1 MQDRFRFPQGT
12 VGPRY
17 LPRKVLWCMSNL
29 LDIGH
34 FFTYFTL
41 FICKKAVKMLK
52 IAIFLSI
59 FAILLYFYR
68 KMMIKYLSVSSR
80 DVRALYGIR
89 GVLRLLWADEN
100 LAVFDPSKDR
110 GAYIPGE
117 SRRKKVKPK
126 LSGREAAMQALKH
139 RLKRST

>member
-17 LPRKVLWCMSNL
+17 LPRKVLWSMPNL
-29 LDIGH
+29 LHIGH
-34 FFTYFTL
+34 FFTFFL
-41 FICKKAVKMLK
+41 VFICKKAVKMLK
-52 IAIFLSI
+52 FVIFLSI

-126 LSGREAAMQALKH
+126 LSGREAAMKALKH

>member
-1 MQDRFRFPQGT
+1 MLEFVVF
-12 VGPRY
+12 
-17 LPRKVLWCMSNL
+17 L
-29 LDIGH
+29 L
-34 FFTYFTL
+34 
-41 FICKKAVKMLK
+41 
-52 IAIFLSI
+52 I

-68 KMMIKYLSVSSR
+68 KMMIKYLTVASR

-117 SRRKKVKPK
+117 SRRKKMRPK
-126 LSGREAAMQALKH
+126 VSGREAAMRALKK

>member
-1 MQDRFRFPQGT
+1 
-12 VGPRY
+12 
-17 LPRKVLWCMSNL
+17 
-29 LDIGH
+29 
-34 FFTYFTL
+34 
-41 FICKKAVKMLK
+41 MLK
-52 IAIFLSI
+52 FVIFLSI

-117 SRRKKVKPK
+117 SRRKKIRPK
-126 LSGREAAMQALKH
+126 ISGREAAMQALKH

>member
-1 MQDRFRFPQGT
+1 MECL
-12 VGPRY
+12 VGPCY
-17 LPRKVLWCMSNL
+17 LPRKVLWCMTNL
-29 LDIGH
+29 LHIGH
-34 FFTYFTL
+34 FFTYFL
-41 FICKKAVKMLK
+41 VFIRKKAVKMLEFVV
-52 IAIFLSI
+52 FLLI

-68 KMMIKYLSVSSR
+68 KMMIKYLTVASR

-117 SRRKKVKPK
+117 SRRKKMRPK
-126 LSGREAAMQALKH
+126 VSGREAAMRALKK

>member
-1 MQDRFRFPQGT
+1 MMQDRFRFPQGA
-12 VGPRY
+12 VSPRY
-17 LPRKVLWCMSNL
+17 KPRKVLWCMSDL
-29 LDIGH
+29 LHIGH

-41 FICKKAVKMLK
+41 FICKKAVKMLEF
-52 IAIFLSI
+52 AIFLSF

-68 KMMIKYLSVSSR
+68 KMMINYLSVSSR

-117 SRRKKVKPK
+117 SRRKKIRPK
-126 LSGREAAMQALKH
+126 VSGREAAMRALKK
-139 RLKRST
+139 RLKRS

>member
-1 MQDRFRFPQGT
+1 
-12 VGPRY
+12 
-17 LPRKVLWCMSNL
+17 
-29 LDIGH
+29 
-34 FFTYFTL
+34 
-41 FICKKAVKMLK
+41 MLEFV
-52 IAIFLSI
+52 IFLSF

-68 KMMIKYLSVSSR
+68 KMMINYLSVSSR
-80 DVRALYGIR
+80 DARALYGIR

-117 SRRKKVKPK
+117 SRRKKVRLKQT
-126 LSGREAAMQALKH
+126 GREAAMKALKQ